1 MKSTFAKTYYTDKL
15 NISVRIDRESF
26 CWAGC
31 RLTIKDR
38 TKRRYMGFGQL
49 GEADRI
55 VYTWFPNDKR
65 LFARYR
71 EEIKKVNVSNKDIKE
86 IIDDMKSSLMY
97 EKVVVYKPIS
107 TKMDW
112 L

>member
-26 CWAGC
+26 CWSGC

-38 TKRRYMGFGQL
+38 INRRYVGFGRS
-49 GEADRI
+49 GEVDRI
-55 VYTWFPNDKR
+55 VYTWFPNDKH
-65 LFARYR
+65 LFKCYR
-71 EEIKKVNVSNKDIKE
+71 EEMKKVKIPNKDIKE

-107 TKMDW
+107 SKMSW